1 MDAEY
6 DDSEITVVK
15 EIPIPPPSPPK
26 DQFGRIRRDGVD
38 LGPQQTTANP
48 GLQPN
53 NGMNKIPF
61 GEAAPSGSWQQ
72 NPGWQAPGS
81 TAVGGWQPPPAGPA
95 APPVASAA
103 GPKFPPKP
111 ILGPARAE
119 GWIGERQRCGR
130 ILLF

>member
-61 GEAAPSGSWQQ
+61 GEAAPSGSWQ
-72 NPGWQAPGS
+72 
-81 TAVGGWQPPPAGPA
+81 
-95 APPVASAA
+95 
-103 GPKFPPKP
+103 
-111 ILGPARAE
+111 I
-119 GWIGERQRCGR
+119 
-130 ILLF
+130 